1 MRVTPAAFL
10 PHLKGL
16 RFEQID
22 VTPHLITLTV
32 AAVHATARCPVCR
45 RCSTNVHSYYTRT
58 VADLPWSGI
67 RVMLCVHTRR
77 FVCSVVTCVR
87 KIFCERLTP
96 FVAVYGRRT
105 HNVRA
110 SLERIGLALAGRAGA
125 RLAAPEGTPTRR
137 MTQLR
142 LVRALPCPAISTP
155 AVVGVD
161 DFARRKGRTY
171 ASIVC
176 DLERHCLL
184 DLLPDASA
192 DTWAAWLAAH
202 PSVTT
207 VSRDRG
213 QPYAEGTTRGAPTA
227 VQVADRWHLLRNV
240 SDALER
246 VLAHEHAALRAAS
259 ADTDPADP
267 ADPADTTAIPPVS
280 GRRPTRADRESAAR
294 QAMRTA
300 RYEEVRRLSRQGHSY
315 TAVAQ
320 LLHLHRA
327 TVSTY
332 AQAQTAP
339 VVQRRRRRRPIIDA
353 YRPYL
358 DQRWQD
364 GCHSVTVLLHEI
376 RAQGYRGS
384 YITCANYIA
393 ELRPAGVGHVSRV
406 RSAKPAV
413 APRHVAW
420 LFLCR
425 PDTLTDKP
433 AAMLARLCTTSATL
447 ATAYTLVQRFA
458 AMARERQGEQLD
470 TWIQDAAASGIAE
483 LRGFADGLR
492 TDKAAVQAGLTLP
505 WSQGQTEGFVN
516 KVKMLKRQMF
526 GRAKLDLLRQRV
538 LLA

>member
-1 MRVTPAAFL
+1 VT
-10 PHLKGL
+10 
-16 RFEQID
+16 
-22 VTPHLITLTV
+22 
-32 AAVHATARCPVCR
+32 
-45 RCSTNVHSYYTRT
+45 
-58 VADLPWSGI
+58 
-67 RVMLCVHTRR
+67 LCVHTRR
-77 FVCSVVTCVR
+77 FVCPVVTCAR

-105 HNVRA
+105 HNARA
-110 SLERIGLALAGRAGA
+110 FLERIGLALAGRAGA
-125 RLAAPEGTPTRR
+125 RLAAPHGTPTSR
-137 MTQLR
+137 MTLLR
-142 LVRALPCPAISTP
+142 LVRALPCPAIGTP

-213 QPYAEGTTRGAPTA
+213 QPYAEGTTRGAPA
-227 VQVADRWHLLRNV
+227 AIQVADRWHLLRNV

-246 VLAHEHAALRAAS
+246 VLAHESAALHAAS
-259 ADTDPADP
+259 ADTDPP
-267 ADPADTTAIPPVS
+267 DPADTTSILS
-280 GRRPTRADRESAAR
+280 MLGRRPTRADRESAAR
-294 QAMRTA
+294 QAVRTA
-300 RYEEVRRLSRQGHSY
+300 RYEEVQQLSRQGHSY
-315 TAVAQ
+315 TAIAQ

-364 GCHSVTVLLHEI
+364 GCHSVAVLFHEI
-376 RAQGYRGS
+376 QAQGYRGS
-384 YITCANYIA
+384 YITCANYIT
-393 ELRPAGVGHVSRV
+393 ELRPAGVGQAPRA

-425 PDTLTDKP
+425 PDTLTDQP
-433 AAMLARLCTTSATL
+433 TAMLARLCTTSATL

-458 AMARERQGEQLD
+458 TMARERQGEQLD